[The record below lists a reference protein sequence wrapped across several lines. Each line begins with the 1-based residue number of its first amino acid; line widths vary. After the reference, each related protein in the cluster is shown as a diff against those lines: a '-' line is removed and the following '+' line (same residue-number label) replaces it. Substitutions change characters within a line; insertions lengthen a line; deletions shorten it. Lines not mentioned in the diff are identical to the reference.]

1 MTKKL
6 QWFAVVMATVL
17 FLVGCQT
24 NQDTKDNTGT
34 DNGVENTKYSE
45 GDTARKSRR
54 DANDRNR
61 DITQNVKDGDR
72 ANDNRNRADD
82 DNFRSNHRSSN
93 NTQNEYDV
101 STEAADQIVDK
112 VDEIDQAYVLTTKN
126 NAYVAAK
133 LDNDDTPND
142 PIAKNDR
149 DNNSTGTDV
158 RHSNDR
164 NAKERTVNE
173 GDSNRRGPD
182 NHTAN
187 RRDTEEEAV
196 TDEVKNEIAEI
207 VQDVDGD
214 IDNVYVSTS
223 PDFLDLVGNYSDDM
237 DNGKPV
243 RGFFDQIGNTIERIF
258 PQSKR

>member
-24 NQDTKDNTGT
+24 NQGTKDNTGD
-34 DNGVENTKYSE
+34 DNAVENTKYSE

-101 STEAADQIVDK
+101 SKEADK
-112 VDEIDQAYVLTTKN
+112 DERQT
-126 NAYVAAK
+126 
-133 LDNDDTPND
+133 
-142 PIAKNDR
+142 NDR
-149 DNNSTGTDV
+149 K
-158 RHSNDR
+158 
-164 NAKERTVNE
+164 AKERTVNE

-182 NHTAN
+182 NHTSN